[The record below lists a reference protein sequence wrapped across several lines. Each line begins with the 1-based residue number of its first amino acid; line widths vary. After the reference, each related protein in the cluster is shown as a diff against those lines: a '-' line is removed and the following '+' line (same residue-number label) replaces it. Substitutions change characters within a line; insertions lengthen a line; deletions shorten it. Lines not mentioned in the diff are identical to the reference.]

1 MKSKYCAKKEEVKLF
16 LETLKN
22 ILNDKEFNLKRD
34 LDILLKKKN
43 ENPLDQYTTM
53 NTLAELNYDKE
64 DIKREL
70 LNLSIEDYIE
80 TLIDIKEINGPKL
93 YVFIKYIIGKAVYIK
108 IKIRSIQNRKIFC
121 ISFHFARY
129 ENFNYPY
136 KGVSKNG

>member
-1 MKSKYCAKKEEVKLF
+1 MESKYCAKREEVEEF
-16 LETLKN
+16 LEILKN
-22 ILNDKEFNLKRD
+22 ILNNKNFNIGKD

-43 ENPLDQYTTM
+43 EDPLDPYTTM
-53 NTLAELNYDKE
+53 NTLNELDYDKE

-80 TLIDIKEINGPKL
+80 TLIDLKDINGPKL
-93 YVFIKYIIGKAVYIK
+93 YVFIKYIIGRAVYIK

-129 ENFNYPY
+129 ENFEYPY
-136 KGVSKNG
+136 KGGIKNG

>member
-1 MKSKYCAKKEEVKLF
+1 MESKYCAKKEEVEEF
-16 LETLKN
+16 LKILKS
-22 ILNDKEFNLKRD
+22 ILNNKNFNIGKD

-43 ENPLDQYTTM
+43 EDPLDPYTTM
-53 NTLAELNYDKE
+53 NTLNELDYDKK

-80 TLIDIKEINGPKL
+80 TLIDLKDIDGPKL
-93 YVFIKYIIGKAVYIK
+93 YVFIKYIIGRAVYIK

-129 ENFNYPY
+129 ENFEYPY
-136 KGVSKNG
+136 KGVIKNG